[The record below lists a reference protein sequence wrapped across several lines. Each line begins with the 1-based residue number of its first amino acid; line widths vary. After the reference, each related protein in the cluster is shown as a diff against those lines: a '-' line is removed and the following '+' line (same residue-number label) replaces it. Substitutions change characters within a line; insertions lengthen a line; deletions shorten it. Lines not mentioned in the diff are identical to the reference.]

1 MDWIGQLIK
10 EALAEL
16 FRKTTEENE
25 QEKEREENS

>member
-16 FRKTTEENE
+16 FRSTNE
-25 QEKEREENS
+25 LSEQKNQKKEK

>member
-16 FRKTTEENE
+16 FRKTNELNE
-25 QEKEREENS
+25 QENQKKEK

>member
-16 FRKTTEENE
+16 FRKTEKAKE
-25 QEKEREENS
+25 QENEREENS